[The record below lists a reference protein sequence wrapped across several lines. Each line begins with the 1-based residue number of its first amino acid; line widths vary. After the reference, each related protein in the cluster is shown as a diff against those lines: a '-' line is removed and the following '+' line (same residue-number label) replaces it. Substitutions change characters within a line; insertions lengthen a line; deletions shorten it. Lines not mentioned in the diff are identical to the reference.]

1 MQAAARPE
9 GTAAQ
14 AKESLAGMLRRP
26 RYEVFPLPGI
36 EDELVQH
43 VPKEVKVTVT
53 SSPRRGLEVTLQLA
67 EEVVRRGFA
76 VVPHVAAR
84 LVADQKHLRE
94 IVDRLG
100 RIGVHEVFVIAGDA
114 RVQKGKF
121 AGAHDLLVALAE
133 MEHDLAEIGIS
144 GYPESH
150 PFISDE
156 TTIQTMF
163 DKAPHSSYI
172 VSQLCLDPGVIT
184 WWIGAV
190 RERGVSLPIYVG
202 IPGVAQR
209 RKLLQISRRIGVGDS
224 VRFLRKQGGVL
235 TRLLLRG
242 SIGPD
247 YLLEGLSPEI
257 AKIAGLHVYTFNE
270 LRRTEQWRRETLEH
284 LGQTA
289 TDQLR

>member
-1 MQAAARPE
+1 MAVQA
-9 GTAAQ
+9 Q
-14 AKESLAGMLRRP
+14 LSLAGLLRRP

-43 VPKEVKVTVT
+43 VPKDVKVTVT
-53 SSPRRGLEVTLQLA
+53 SSPRLGLEVTLHLA
-67 EEVVRRGFA
+67 EEVVRRGFS

-84 LVADQKHLRE
+84 LVADQEHLRE

-100 RIGVHEVFVIAGDA
+100 EIGVREIFVIAGDA
-114 RVQKGKF
+114 RVAQGKF
-121 AGAHDLLVALAE
+121 EGAHDLLVALAE
-133 MEHDLAEIGIS
+133 MKHDLDEIGIS

-156 TTIQTMF
+156 ATIQTMF
-163 DKAPHSSYI
+163 DKEPHASYI

-202 IPGVAQR
+202 IPGVTPR
-209 RKLLQISRRIGVGDS
+209 RKLVQISGRIGVGDS
-224 VRFLRKQGGVL
+224 VRFLRKQGGVV

-242 SIGPD
+242 SIGPG
-247 YLLEGLSPEI
+247 YLLEGLSPQI
-257 AKIAGLHVYTFNE
+257 AKIAGFHVYTFNE
-270 LRRTEQWRRETLEH
+270 LHGTEQWRQETLEH
-284 LGQTA
+284 LGQA
-289 TDQLR
+289 AADRLR